1 MNILVLCTG
10 NSARSI
16 LAEVLINSLCGKTMH
31 AYSAGSKPVGAVNP
45 HALALL
51 EVKGHNIS
59 GLRSKS
65 WDEFSKPSAPKMDA
79 VITVC
84 GNAASEACPIWPG
97 APVRIH
103 WGFDDPAHILDTLE
117 ASKAF
122 EETYKAIKCRVED
135 FMTLPLDTLDA
146 SALQSAMQALAP
158 PQTTV
163 RTN

>member
-16 LAEVLINSLCGKTMH
+16 LAEVLINSLCGDNIH

-51 EVKGHNIS
+51 EAKGHNIS
-59 GLRSKS
+59 DLRSKN
-65 WDEFSKPSAPKMDA
+65 WNEFSSPNAPQMDA

-84 GNAASEACPIWPG
+84 SNAANEVCPIWPG
-97 APVRIH
+97 APVRVH
-103 WGFDDPAHILDTLE
+103 WGFDDPAHIADDIE
-117 ASKAF
+117 AAKAF
-122 EETYKAIKCRVED
+122 DATYEAIRERVD
-135 FMTLPLDTLDA
+135 AFIALPLEKLGA
-146 SALQSAMQALAP
+146 NSLQSAMQALSP
-158 PQTTV
+158 LRTTV